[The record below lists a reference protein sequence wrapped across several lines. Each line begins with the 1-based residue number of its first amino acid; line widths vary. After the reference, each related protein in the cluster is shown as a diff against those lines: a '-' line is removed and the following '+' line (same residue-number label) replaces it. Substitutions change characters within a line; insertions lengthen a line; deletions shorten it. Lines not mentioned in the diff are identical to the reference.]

1 MEVQRKDKRMTRRP
15 DVVLLRAAAVTLVSL
30 ALYAASGCG
39 ARQTTTTDAS
49 APPTSSPPVEE
60 PRATPSP
67 PANPAVVPTAGRPEP
82 TQPLRPAGNPEANVP
97 GDGEA
102 VFTEPSSGGTPK
114 GTDTPSPQTAPAVAA
129 AGAPGS
135 SPPAK
140 PGAISATTKRTAAGL
155 PDAIQGYSSWF
166 RLPPG
171 AADAPAGPHLGERQA
186 YIVLPEQE
194 NFSLGTTVKPP
205 LGKGT
210 MLILEQKEPGKDFI
224 SRIDH
229 RSREEGGWKSA
240 SFTRTASD
248 KPFAP
253 LAANETECSGCHSK
267 SEKDTVFSS
276 LKLE

>member
-1 MEVQRKDKRMTRRP
+1 MTRRP
-15 DVVLLRAAAVTLVSL
+15 NVVLPRATAAVTLVSL
-30 ALYAASGCG
+30 ALFAASGCG
-39 ARQTTTTDAS
+39 GRQTTTTEGS
-49 APPTSSPPVEE
+49 APPTSSSPAEE

-67 PANPAVVPTAGRPEP
+67 EEPPSVVPTAGPEP
-82 TQPLRPAGNPEANVP
+82 TQPVRPAGNPKANVP

-102 VFTEPSSGGTPK
+102 VFTEPSSRGAPK
-114 GTDTPSPQTAPAVAA
+114 GTETPSPQTAPAVAA
-129 AGAPGS
+129 AGAQGS
-135 SPPAK
+135 PPPAK

-171 AADAPAGPHLGERQA
+171 AADAPAGPHLGERRA

-210 MLILEQKEPGKDFI
+210 MLVLEQKEPGNDYI

-229 RSREEGGWKSA
+229 RSREEGGWTSA

-253 LAANETECSGCHSK
+253 LAAKETECSDCHSK
-267 SEKDTVFSS
+267 SDKDTVYSS